1 MLLIWNPDGWGEMAR
16 LIGEQSYISWIFF
29 VMFVAVAGLGLMNLL
44 TAVFVEALMEQTKM
58 HERRVKWQKE
68 QDRTNTL
75 AQVSEA
81 FQEFDADENG
91 TLDSQELAGVIISM
105 HLVSAGLLFEWT
117 GTGDAAG

>member
-91 TLDSQELAGVIISM
+91 TLDSQELTGVIISI
-105 HLVSAGLLFEWT
+105 HLVSAGLPFEWT